1 MKRHIKIIAT
11 LGPSSNTREVI
22 HDLALAGAD
31 VFRLN
36 MSHGTQADKAEVY
49 AHIRAIEEQL
59 QRPICILA
67 DLQGPKL
74 RCGVFAS
81 PDGETLREGQDFMLD
96 LDPAPGDGTRV
107 CVPHPE
113 IFAALE
119 SGAEILVNDGNIRL
133 TVQDATPRSARTTVQ
148 VGGRISNRKGVNV
161 PSVTLPLSALTE
173 KDRSD
178 LEFACELGVDWIALS
193 FVQRPE
199 DIDMARSL
207 VGDRAKIMA
216 KIEKPAA
223 LQSISAILDRADGI
237 MVARGDLGVELP
249 VQNVPP
255 VQKRLI
261 KLARGA
267 GKPVVVATQMMESM
281 ITAPVPTRA
290 EVSDVATAIYEGAD
304 AVMLS
309 AESAA
314 GDYPVK
320 AVQTMHDVACEVES
334 DPGYQQ
340 LMNATRQDGGTS
352 DADAITAAARD
363 IALSTDV
370 KAITCYTQ
378 SGTTALRAARERP
391 PAPIL
396 ALTPNKTTARQLS
409 LVWGLRCEVVPA
421 ADRFRTAVLQAL
433 QCAVATG
440 LAGAGERIIVT
451 AGTPL
456 NASGTTNILRIASVD
471 EFQDL
476 QS

>member
-1 MKRHIKIIAT
+1 M
-11 LGPSSNTREVI
+11 
-22 HDLALAGAD
+22 
-31 VFRLN
+31 
-36 MSHGTQADKAEVY
+36 Q
-49 AHIRAIEEQL
+49 
-59 QRPICILA
+59 
-67 DLQGPKL
+67 
-74 RCGVFAS
+74 
-81 PDGETLREGQDFMLD
+81 EGQAFTLD
-96 LDPAPGDGTRV
+96 LDPTPGDANRV

-119 SGAEILVNDGNIRL
+119 PGAELLINDGNIRL
-133 TVQDATPRSARTTVQ
+133 TVQDATPDSARTKVQ

-178 LEFACELGVDWIALS
+178 LEFACALGVDWIALS

-199 DIDMARSL
+199 DIDMARAL
-207 VGDRAKIMA
+207 IGTRTKIMA

-223 LQSISAILDRADGI
+223 LQSIDAILERADGI

-334 DPGYQQ
+334 DPSYQQ
-340 LMNATRQDGGTS
+340 LMSATRHDGGKS
-352 DADAITAAARD
+352 DADSITAAARE

-370 KAITCYTQ
+370 KAI
-378 SGTTALRAARERP
+378 A
-391 PAPIL
+391 
-396 ALTPNKTTARQLS
+396 
-409 LVWGLRCEVVPA
+409 
-421 ADRFRTAVLQAL
+421 
-433 QCAVATG
+433 
-440 LAGAGERIIVT
+440 
-451 AGTPL
+451 
-456 NASGTTNILRIASVD
+456 
-471 EFQDL
+471 
-476 QS
+476 

>member
-11 LGPSSNTREVI
+11 LGPSSNTPEVI
-22 HDLALAGAD
+22 RDLALAGSD

-36 MSHGTQADKAEVY
+36 MSHGSQVDKAEIY
-49 AHIRAIEEQL
+49 AHIRALEEEL

-74 RCGVFAS
+74 RCGVFAN
-81 PDGETLREGQDFMLD
+81 PEGEILQEGQDFVLD
-96 LDPAPGDGTRV
+96 LDPEPGDVRRV

-119 SGAEILVNDGNIRL
+119 PGAELLVNDGNIRL
-133 TVQDATPRSARTTVQ
+133 TVHDVTPDSARTKVQ

-199 DIDMARSL
+199 DIDMARDL
-207 VGDRAKIMA
+207 IGKRAKIMA

-223 LQSISAILDRADGI
+223 LQSIDAILERSDGI

-249 VQNVPP
+249 VQSVPP

-281 ITAPVPTRA
+281 ITAPMPTRA

-314 GDYPVK
+314 GEYPVK
-320 AVQTMHDVACEVES
+320 AVRTMHDVACEVES
-334 DPGYQQ
+334 DSSYQH
-340 LMNATRQDGGTS
+340 LMNATRQDSGTN
-352 DADAITAAARD
+352 DADSITAAARE

-391 PAPIL
+391 PVPIL
-396 ALTPNKTTARQLS
+396 ALTPNQITARQLS

-421 ADRFRTAVLQAL
+421 ADRFKAAVAQAL
-433 QCAVATG
+433 QITVSAE
-440 LAGAGERIIVT
+440 LAGPGERIIVT
-451 AGTPL
+451 AGIPL
-456 NASGTTNILRIASVD
+456 NTSGTTNILRIASVD
-471 EFQDL
+471 ELQDL
-476 QS
+476 PF